1 MAAGRRAP
9 KRGDAAAPEPHRRA
23 SALRVGDL
31 VTGDPATSDELML
44 GQVRQLGDD
53 ERARVRWGHGG
64 ECWEPRTALRRVV
77 VADRPPAAW
86 ATEGQGR

>member
-1 MAAGRRAP
+1 MAAGRRAGG
-9 KRGDAAAPEPHRRA
+9 RASAAAPEPHRRA

-31 VTGDPATSDELML
+31 VTGDPATSLDELML
-44 GQVRQLGDD
+44 GKVRQLGDD
-53 ERARVRWGHGG
+53 ERARVRWYDGG

-86 ATEGQGR
+86 AMEGE